1 MTKLKLWSNIL
12 METTELRCYVFVNLA
27 LSTIQKGVQ
36 GNHAS
41 VEVGVIN
48 DYNSM
53 YRDWAKNH
61 KTLIYLQGGFH
72 TELQDQYKE
81 FKRLCNKL
89 DLPHAGFYEDEET
102 MNCMFTSFAGV
113 IPSTVYDMDLPIVQ
127 DDGKVMDQTVS
138 DHRVGDMGTG
148 HTVSGH
154 TSYVNI
160 RNLYPDEELA
170 LFLKQFR
177 LAL

>member
-1 MTKLKLWSNIL
+1 

-41 VEVGVIN
+41 VEIGVQSS
-48 DYNSM
+48 YSEL
-53 YRDWAKNH
+53 YLDWAAHH

-72 TELQDQYKE
+72 GELQEQYKE

-89 DLPHAGFYEDEET
+89 DIPHAGFTEDKET

-113 IPSTVYDMDLPIVQ
+113 IPSTVYDMELPIVQ
-127 DDGKVMDQTVS
+127 DDG
-138 DHRVGDMGTG
+138 RVIAQAAGNPVYFGDEVVT
-148 HTVSGH
+148 H
-154 TSYVNI
+154 TSNMTI
-160 RNLYPDEELA
+160 RSLYPDEELA
-170 LFLKQFR
+170 IFLRQFR